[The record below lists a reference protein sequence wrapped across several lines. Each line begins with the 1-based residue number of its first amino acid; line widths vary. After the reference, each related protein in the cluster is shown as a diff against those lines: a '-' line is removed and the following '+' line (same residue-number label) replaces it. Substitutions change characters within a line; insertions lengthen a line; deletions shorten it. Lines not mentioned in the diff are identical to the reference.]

1 MRKIFV
7 LALLALGLNFLLVG
21 CDPAPTISSNMGK
34 WELVG
39 ETPASWPTNGIYKLH
54 SDKEK
59 ATFYASRVNGGYS
72 ISVVKD

>member
-1 MRKIFV
+1 MKKLLFLFV
-7 LALLALGLNFLLVG
+7 LLAG
-21 CDPAPTISSNMGK
+21 CDPSESASSNMGK

-39 ETPASWPTNGIYKLH
+39 QTPNSIGPFNGIYKLH

-59 ATFYASRVNGGYS
+59 ATFYASEVRGGWS